1 MDQVPALARVFAYLS
16 LFTIGGGMAAYPEMS
31 ALVVN
36 VHRWLTAHQLN
47 YLFGVSQAAPGP
59 NMMVVVS
66 IGSLTAGLPGAIVV
80 LLAFFGPPAVL
91 ALVVGR
97 LWKRLRGRP
106 WVVTVQRG
114 LTPVSIGLLVAG
126 CLTFARSALNGWITS
141 LIALSVFAIV
151 LRSGINPAF
160 LVLAGALVGLL
171 ALR

>member
-1 MDQVPALARVFAYLS
+1 MNQLGGLARVFAYLS
-16 LFTIGGGMAAYPEMS
+16 LLTIGGGMSANPEMS
-31 ALVVN
+31 SRVVN
-36 VHRWLTAHQLN
+36 VHRWLTVHQLDH
-47 YLFGVSQAAPGP
+47 LFGVSQAAPGP
-59 NMMVVVS
+59 NMMVVVA
-66 IGSLTAGLPGAIVV
+66 IGSFTAGLPGAIVV

-126 CLTFARSALNGWITS
+126 CLTFARGAVNGWITA
-141 LIALSVFAIV
+141 LIALSVFVIV
-151 LRSGINPAF
+151 LRSQINPAF

>member
-1 MDQVPALARVFAYLS
+1 MNQVWALARVFAYLS
-16 LFTIGGGMAAYPEMS
+16 LLTIGGGMAAYPEMS
-31 ALVVN
+31 AMVVGA
-36 VHRWLTAHQLN
+36 HGWLTAHQLD

-106 WVVTVQRG
+106 WIVTVQRG
-114 LTPVSIGLLVAG
+114 LTPVSIGLLLAG
-126 CLTFARSALNGWITS
+126 CLTFARGAVSGWITFA
-141 LIALSVFAIV
+141 IAATVFAIV
-151 LRSGINPAF
+151 LRGRINPAF
-160 LVLAGALVGLL
+160 LVLAGALAGLIWF
-171 ALR
+171 R

>member
-1 MDQVPALARVFAYLS
+1 MNQIWSLVRVFAYLS
-16 LFTIGGGMAAYPEMS
+16 LLTIGGGMAAYPEMS
-31 ALVVN
+31 ALVVDA
-36 VHRWLTAHQLN
+36 HRWLTVHQLD
-47 YLFGVSQAAPGP
+47 YMFGVSQAAPGP

-66 IGSLTAGLPGAIVV
+66 IGSFTAGLPGAIAV
-80 LLAFFGPPAVL
+80 LLAFFGPPAAL

-126 CLTFARSALNGWITS
+126 CLTFARVAVNGWITS
-141 LIALSVFAIV
+141 LIALSVFVIV
-151 LRSGINPAF
+151 VRTRINPAF